1 MRLPFL
7 ASFIIFII
15 WLTYELRKSRRK
27 EEKLEK
33 QFWAREREA
42 NNTRRKPLD
51 GLSFIS
57 IPLNELPL
65 ETASDNPQIQ
75 EYTDILRTLST
86 KKIVNLTGYTNT
98 DLKLMYGAPNITELT
113 EYDQNYTLLART
125 LQQWATTLFEL
136 GYSTEAKT
144 ILEFA
149 ISTDTD
155 VSGSYRLLVSIYHS
169 NGEDEKIAALQER
182 AKKLRSLSKNAIVR
196 ILQEFYPSSD

>member
-75 EYTDILRTLST
+75 EYTDILRTLSA

-136 GYSTEAKT
+136 GYSTEAKS

-155 VSGSYRLLVSIYHS
+155 VSGSYRLLASIYHS

-182 AKKLRSLSKNAIVR
+182 AQKLRSLSKNAIVR